1 MGFTV
6 RPDSTMAEFIGEV
19 CHPLPAVLHSRLGI
33 NVLEYGVGSWLYGQ
47 HRTGELSHHDAI
59 LVE

>member
-19 CHPLPAVLHSRLGI
+19 CHPLPTVLHSRLGSI
-33 NVLEYGVGSWLYGQ
+33 S
-47 HRTGELSHHDAI
+47 
-59 LVE
+59 

>member
-19 CHPLPAVLHSRLGI
+19 CHPLPTVLHSRLGI
-33 NVLEYGVGSWLYGQ
+33 NFLESGVGSWLYGQ

>member
-19 CHPLPAVLHSRLGI
+19 CHPLPTVLHSRLGI
-33 NVLEYGVGSWLYGQ
+33 NFLESGVGLDP
-47 HRTGELSHHDAI
+47 TGNIAQENDAPI
-59 LVE
+59 DVKLRC